1 MEVDL
6 DFLGPWPFR
15 CECRARRPWIFL
27 DFLGFSRQNRDFS
40 MGYAGFVGNNFFVRL
55 GPDVSSATTV
65 SLAFGMQKGV
75 VAHGLKLTAI
85 SAFLQAI
92 VVDRSL
98 I

>member
-1 MEVDL
+1 
-6 DFLGPWPFR
+6 
-15 CECRARRPWIFL
+15 
-27 DFLGFSRQNRDFS
+27 